1 MIRVLSDSAFEDV
14 GIQAGDII
22 TSINGV
28 KSTKDKGLQS
38 YFDDYPLDGSDVE
51 IVYERDGVSHQ
62 IVVTPREKVLSET
75 GFSYSAKREK
85 HKNVLY
91 DACVELEYDVHMVIR
106 SLTGLLTGRFGFN
119 DLSGPVGIVKMVG
132 DEYESAAEETDVS
145 VSKNLWVSLISMLVM
160 ISVNLGIMN
169 IIPLPA
175 LDGGHL
181 LFLFIELIRRK
192 PVSPK
197 VEARIHQVGFSLLMI
212 FSCIIIIEKICFSIL
227 FDDIFV
233 FCC

>member
-1 MIRVLSDSAFEDV
+1 
-14 GIQAGDII
+14 
-22 TSINGV
+22 
-28 KSTKDKGLQS
+28 
-38 YFDDYPLDGSDVE
+38 
-51 IVYERDGVSHQ
+51 
-62 IVVTPREKVLSET
+62 
-75 GFSYSAKREK
+75 
-85 HKNVLY
+85 
-91 DACVELEYDVHMVIR
+91 MVIR

-212 FSCIIIIEKICFSIL
+212 FSCIIIMKDMFQYFI
-227 FDDIFV
+227 
-233 FCC
+233 